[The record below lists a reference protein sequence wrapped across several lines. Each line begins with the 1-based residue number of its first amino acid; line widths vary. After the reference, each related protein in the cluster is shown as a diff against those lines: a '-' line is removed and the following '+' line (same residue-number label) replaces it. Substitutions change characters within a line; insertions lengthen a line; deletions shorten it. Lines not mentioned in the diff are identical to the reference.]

1 MQQSDI
7 LLTINESAAAALS
20 IWGRALKKR
29 SAGAALISTARA
41 GPTGHSNPAPNL
53 IETSVDQGRG
63 RVAARWSTTSMIAN
77 RHSQAALLKSQIDQ
91 IDHRLKEL
99 EKSASSL
106 RAAMVHL
113 RERMEAALPPPSPP
127 PLLVPKEGYM
137 VRWNKL
143 PKDASPEAEQKRE
156 YMRNYMRGRRQ
167 RLLEAQ

>member
-1 MQQSDI
+1 
-7 LLTINESAAAALS
+7 
-20 IWGRALKKR
+20 
-29 SAGAALISTARA
+29 
-41 GPTGHSNPAPNL
+41 
-53 IETSVDQGRG
+53 
-63 RVAARWSTTSMIAN
+63 MIAN

-106 RAAMVHL
+106 RVAMVHL
-113 RERMEAALPPPSPP
+113 RERMEAALPPPPPP

-137 VRWNKL
+137 VRWNK
-143 PKDASPEAEQKRE
+143 PPNDASPEAERKRE